1 MVLVFAFDTTFA
13 ALANKSEVG
22 GRKSEVESR
31 KSEVRSRKSE
41 VGSRK
46 SEVGS
51 RKSEVRSSKSE
62 VRSPKSE
69 VGRRKSEVESRKSEV
84 PPRLSLSVLFH
95 FKNQRSRGRYCHL
108 LIFVRCWQY
117 FAGVDGVTPILVFVT
132 ISV

>member
-51 RKSEVRSSKSE
+51 RKSEEVSSFTQSEVEVRSQKSKSE

-69 VGRRKSEVESRKSEV
+69 EGSRKSKVGSRKSLLDFRSQCFFTSKIKDREEGIV
-84 PPRLSLSVLFH
+84 IYSFLSDVGSI
-95 FKNQRSRGRYCHL
+95 SREL
-108 LIFVRCWQY
+108 MV
-117 FAGVDGVTPILVFVT
+117 
-132 ISV
+132 